1 MLRCGLGLSRRGG
14 GGRRWGRL
22 GRGFGALVLQRTQ
35 DDLAFLLTGLHPA
48 GNFALRDPGEHLGI
62 GLRWFGTEVAV
73 IRGQIAEILGNG
85 LHRAEGIVEAFQRAR
100 KSAIGDRQDFVAVH
114 HRMLVLCGVAGIVYH
129 DVQDQ
134 SGSNLCHSTYD
145 FKARLRQISIRGI
158 N

>member
-1 MLRCGLGLSRRGG
+1 M
-14 GGRRWGRL
+14 
-22 GRGFGALVLQRTQ
+22 VLQRAQ
-35 DDLAFLLTGLHPA
+35 HDLAFLLTGLHPA
-48 GNFALRDPGEHLGI
+48 GDFALRDPGEHLSI
-62 GLRWFGTEVAV
+62 RLWRLGTEVTV

-85 LHRAEGIVEAFQRAR
+85 LHGAEGIVEAFQRTR

-145 FKARLRQISIRGI
+145 FKARLRQISERGT